1 MVPQG
6 RHKEITFDSPAE
18 ELLRAKEGE
27 TFDRT
32 IGGQESIGKKIAGFG
47 TKNGGLLLV
56 GQRDLREGGEIEGID
71 EVQFQRDFSNA
82 IDNVKPAPL
91 TQSRI
96 LRYQD
101 KKLALIRVQDVGALR
116 PCAYVL
122 VYYERKGDS
131 TLPLQPE
138 EVRRY
143 HLVYGSTNVEEL
155 PTHASSA
162 DTDEAELE
170 HYSHLLKKGKE
181 KILETV
187 TTAEGN
193 LTVRGAVV
201 LCKNPQ
207 KYLEGAF
214 IEVQGYDNMI
224 GSQLS
229 PIGTP
234 IKASKPARQLIEE
247 TALLIAQNLPV
258 QRQYEGARM
267 IESPAI
273 PSSVIREVITNAVA
287 HRNYRSNEH
296 IRIRIFADCFDVTN
310 PAIISEKMWASILTT
325 HTTYHPNEGIYT
337 FLNPTQLY
345 EGRGEG
351 IPKIQEELERL
362 RKAAPE
368 FKVIGDVPSTFY
380 AKINLTPAKAKD
392 VKMAKLYTLLP
403 KYKEITSSHVM
414 KKLNISRVTAIRML
428 NHLVEQ
434 GILDHSGYTRTS
446 KYIVKN
452 PPSLKVEHNKQR

>member
-1 MVPQG
+1 MNPQG
-6 RHKEITFDSPAE
+6 KHKEITFDSPVE
-18 ELLRAKEGE
+18 ELLKVKESE
-27 TFDRT
+27 IFDRT
-32 IGGQESIGKKIAGFG
+32 TGGQENIGKKIAGFG

-56 GQRDLREGGEIEGID
+56 GQRDLSEGGEVEGID
-71 EVQFQRDFSNA
+71 EVQFQSDFSHA

-91 TQSRI
+91 TRSRI
-96 LRYQD
+96 LAYQD
-101 KKLALIRVQDVGALR
+101 KKLALIQVQDVGALR
-116 PCAYVL
+116 PCAYGRA
-122 VYYERKGDS
+122 YYERKGDS

-143 HLVYGSTNVEEL
+143 HLAYGSTNVEEL
-155 PTHASSA
+155 PTHASTT
-162 DTDEAELE
+162 DMDEAELE
-170 HYSHLLKKGKE
+170 QYSQLLKKEKE

-187 TTAEGN
+187 TTKEGN
-193 LTVRGAVV
+193 LTVRGVVV

-207 KYLEGAF
+207 KYLEGDF
-214 IEVQGYDNMI
+214 IEVQRYDNVI
-224 GSQLS
+224 GSPPS

-234 IKASKPARQLIEE
+234 IKLSKPARQLIEE
-247 TALLIAQNLPV
+247 TALLVAQNLPV
-258 QRQYEGARM
+258 ERIYEGARM

-310 PAIISEKMWASILTT
+310 PAIVSEKMWASLLTT

-351 IPKIQEELERL
+351 IWKIREELERL

-380 AKINLTPAKAKD
+380 AKINLAPAKTKD
-392 VKMAKLYTLLP
+392 VKMAKLHTLLL
-403 KYKEITSSHVM
+403 KHKEITSSHVM
-414 KKLNISRVTAIRML
+414 KQLNISRVTAISML
-428 NHLVEQ
+428 NRLVEQ
-434 GILDHSGYTRTS
+434 GVLDHSGHTKTS
-446 KYIVKN
+446 KYVVKN
-452 PPSLKVEHNKQR
+452 PQLLNFEHNK